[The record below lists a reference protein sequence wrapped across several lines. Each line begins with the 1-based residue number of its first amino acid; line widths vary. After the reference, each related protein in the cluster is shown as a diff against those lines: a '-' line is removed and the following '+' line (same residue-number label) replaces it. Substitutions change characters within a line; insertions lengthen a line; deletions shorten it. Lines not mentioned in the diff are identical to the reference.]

1 MLPLAATLFV
11 VWDMACHSRK
21 ADVCLN
27 CQKETKTTL
36 WEVEGWVK
44 KKYCPS
50 FRSQEE
56 KKKKEVAL
64 GCLCRY
70 GRRVAI
76 SVELLENIKISKLG
90 MMGSI

>member
-1 MLPLAATLFV
+1 MSLSQSRCLSKLPKRNKNNIV
-11 VWDMACHSRK
+11 GSGGV
-21 ADVCLN
+21 
-27 CQKETKTTL
+27 
-36 WEVEGWVK
+36 G
-44 KKYCPS
+44 
-50 FRSQEE
+50 EE
-56 KKKKEVAL
+56 KILPVFSFTRRRKKKEVAL